1 MPISSLG
8 AAHVAAALAAPSF
21 GMMVLIMLPIVGM
34 FFLPPGAGPHPAML
48 GAAAGAVGLRSFGVP
63 SWSSLVPVHKR

>member
-8 AAHVAAALAAPSF
+8 AAHVAAALAAPAF

-34 FFLPPGAGPHPAML
+34 FFLPPGAGPIQQCS
-48 GAAAGAVGLRSFGVP
+48 GRRRGR
-63 SWSSLVPVHKR
+63 WD